1 MCCGRTWV
9 TAGVEAA
16 VERLYQ
22 EEKEARRG
30 EEGERESGLREE
42 RLGALQ
48 QSDLQFQ
55 RSRTRSVFDVEP
67 ECYTGII
74 CALLDG
80 GSHFP

>member
-16 VERLYQ
+16 VEQLYQ

-42 RLGALQ
+42 RLGARSSNPIYSS
-48 QSDLQFQ
+48 SDH
-55 RSRTRSVFDVEP
+55 
-67 ECYTGII
+67 
-74 CALLDG
+74 ALAP
-80 GSHFP
+80 SST